1 MCILTCWRDSMDEPK
16 SINGNG
22 TAYFGWASSMTQLG
36 GKFIHAASVFVA
48 GRARASDIRTPR
60 GRSPRLHHPFRFNAV
75 VTDPSSPIG
84 MMPSTLSKRT
94 VDL

>member
-48 GRARASDIRTPR
+48 GRARAERYPNTSWSINRAFSIR
-60 GRSPRLHHPFRFNAV
+60 SA
-75 VTDPSSPIG
+75 
-84 MMPSTLSKRT
+84 STLSVADT
-94 VDL
+94 Q